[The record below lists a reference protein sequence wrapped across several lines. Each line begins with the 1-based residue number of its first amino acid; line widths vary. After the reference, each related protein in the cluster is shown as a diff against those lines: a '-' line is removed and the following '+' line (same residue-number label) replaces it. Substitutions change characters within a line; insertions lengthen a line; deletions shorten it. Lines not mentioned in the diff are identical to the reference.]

1 MTCFHVGITSSVK
14 LIIMIQ
20 LQMGFNLRHR
30 SDAWITVNKHENS
43 NRIESYERKILSIAQ

>member
-1 MTCFHVGITSSVK
+1 MTCFHVSFMAVK
-14 LIIMIQ
+14 LIIIIQ